1 MWIITS
7 DNMKTITKLLLI
19 ITLVFAFNFSGCE
32 QEDLALNID
41 CDNCLEF
48 FPDSADLVI
57 NVTINDENPF
67 VPLTFYVGDYEDGNI
82 DFIDTTYT
90 EERFLYSK
98 VGVNYSVKAT
108 YQKDG
113 ETVIAIDGDRIRV
126 VDGSGDCY
134 PPCYFIR
141 GGTFDVRLKN

>member
-1 MWIITS
+1 
-7 DNMKTITKLLLI
+7 MKTITKLLF
-19 ITLVFAFNFSGCE
+19 ITILAFAVNFSGCE

-41 CDNCLEF
+41 CDNCLES

-82 DFIDTTYT
+82 DFTDTTYT

-108 YQKDG
+108 YLKDG

-141 GGTFDVRLKN
+141 GGTLDVRLKD

>member
-82 DFIDTTYT
+82 DYTDTTYT

-113 ETVIAIDGDRIRV
+113 ETVIAIDGDRLRV

-141 GGTFDVRLKN
+141 GGTLDVRLK

>member
-1 MWIITS
+1 
-7 DNMKTITKLLLI
+7 MKTITKLLFIL
-19 ITLVFAFNFSGCE
+19 LLAFAVNFSGCE

-41 CDNCLEF
+41 CDNCIEF

-82 DFIDTTYT
+82 DYRDTTDT

-113 ETVIAIDGDRIRV
+113 ETVIAIDGDRLRV

-141 GGTFDVRLKN
+141 GGTLDVRLKN

>member
-1 MWIITS
+1 
-7 DNMKTITKLLLI
+7 MKTITKLLILLLLI
-19 ITLVFAFNFSGCE
+19 FAFNFSGCE
-32 QEDLALNID
+32 QEDLTLIID
-41 CDNCLEF
+41 CDNCLES

-67 VPLTFYVGDYEDGNI
+67 VPLTYYVGDYEDGNI
-82 DFIDTTYT
+82 DYIDTTYT

-98 VGVNYSVKAT
+98 VDVNYSVKAT

-113 ETVIAIDGDRIRV
+113 ETVIAIDGDRLRV
-126 VDGSGDCY
+126 VDGSGDCT

-141 GGTFDVRLKN
+141 GGTLDVRLK

>member
-7 DNMKTITKLLLI
+7 DNMKTITILLLI

-82 DFIDTTYT
+82 DYTDTTYT

-113 ETVIAIDGDRIRV
+113 ETVIAIDGDRLRV

-141 GGTFDVRLKN
+141 GGTLDVRLK